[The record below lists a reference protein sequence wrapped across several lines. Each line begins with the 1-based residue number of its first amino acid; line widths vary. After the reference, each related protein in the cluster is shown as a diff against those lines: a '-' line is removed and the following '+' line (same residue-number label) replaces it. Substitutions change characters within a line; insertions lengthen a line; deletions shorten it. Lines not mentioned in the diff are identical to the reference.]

1 MVTGRLTV
9 VVMKGPP
16 EVSTDGIEVIELM
29 VEEIEIKSPNDYP
42 ASDRPDVFQHRN
54 LPINHK
60 MAYPLVRLFDF

>member
-29 VEEIEIKSPNDYP
+29 VEVIEIKSPNDYP
-42 ASDRPDVFQHRN
+42 PSDRPDVLQHRD
-54 LPINHK
+54 LPIDHK
-60 MAYPLVRLFDF
+60 MGYRLVCRFDF